1 MLQTISN
8 YLPLELLHRCY
19 RASGSLVEDYTF
31 SLCLYYLPLKS
42 VLRFTCLQNY
52 NLCFL
57 QYLYTVQRNLSQ
69 DMYKNNKF
77 IN

>member
-19 RASGSLVEDYTF
+19 RASRSLVEDYTF

-42 VLRFTCLQNY
+42 VLFTCLQNY

-57 QYLYTVQRNLSQ
+57 QYLYTVQRKLSQ
-69 DMYKNNKF
+69 DMFKNNKF